1 MASQLLD
8 SLGLEY
14 DVLDSHSNGVE
25 IFEPRATMNSVA
37 HAALT
42 AGVRVERDGLNTLVL
57 FSEGELVVC
66 TWSFTPAVCARA
78 FIAAELI
85 NSGSVSHPENLP
97 VDVPPTAAS
106 LLEYGCVDVD
116 AEPLLSTAAT
126 LLVDRLPASGFTSA
140 YMLVDAFSD
149 GPEVIEMARALLQ
162 R

>member
-14 DVLDSHSNGVE
+14 DVLESHSNGVE
-25 IFEPRATMNSVA
+25 IFEPLATMNSVA
-37 HAALT
+37 HAART

-85 NSGSVSHPENLP
+85 NSGSVPHPETLP